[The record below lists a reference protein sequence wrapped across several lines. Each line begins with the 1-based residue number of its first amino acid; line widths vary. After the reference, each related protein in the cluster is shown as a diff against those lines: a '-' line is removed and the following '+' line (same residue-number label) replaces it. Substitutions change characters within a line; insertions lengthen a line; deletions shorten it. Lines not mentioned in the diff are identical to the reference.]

1 MKTRLPSLLLAFA
14 FIGLALATVPASS
27 ADNLLDPVYDAVA
40 DNSDGLVT
48 RGDCETGGSGLQIG
62 GDEANC
68 AQELVVDL
76 DSERCDDFDGS
87 GVGSGVEVTFN
98 DGQETPNGLCQRYPN
113 SMDFLPV
120 FDFTPD
126 LSPTVGPLAEF
137 FQYNPAGNV
146 VVTVTLFESDGTTA
160 RNWVD
165 RQSTELR
172 FNGLSSAGDGTVYEN
187 FCGNLLDP
195 IPADCAAFVVEAD
208 NVAGNVATFTVS
220 RALLENAENNALP
233 INGWAIMV
241 QDLSTETGLLSPD
254 VLGHDFS
261 FYNPLAQALIG
272 AGLFEA
278 ADIAD
283 TVPVPVFVIPNV
295 PALVITPTSL
305 GLTEAAA
312 GRTAT
317 YTVAL
322 QSLPRSTV
330 TIDITA
336 VSGGTAGT
344 SADYTFTGPASP
356 ATTVLNAVPPAPA
369 AGAVRLTFTPQNYA
383 TPQTITVT
391 AVDDPVA
398 EPGAPEAFSL
408 RHLSGSSDSRYAG
421 LSKFLAG
428 TITDDDAKG
437 MTVTCG
443 ATPLAEATPS
453 TTIDC
458 TVTLQRGGSKP
469 VFITIDAA
477 SLAGRAEVSGTNL
490 AFYTAGSS
498 GTKVI
503 KLKAINDNLFTQNEA
518 LTVRIVGQSE
528 DPDYNFVNPT
538 TCQATTPTATPCTAT
553 TTVTVLD
560 NELPA
565 ITVTPTTL
573 AVTEVAGAD
582 HAKSYTLA
590 FTGGTPHAGQ
600 SVTITPSAENGQ
612 VTLSGPVTLS
622 SILTSAPITVTAADD
637 RVVDVTAAASDI
649 VSHAL
654 VFAGGAS
661 GLHLG
666 GTVGTVAATIT
677 DDDVAAITVSGLT
690 PTVINEFG
698 NPTSGTFTVSIGANV
713 DPNAG
718 KVVKVNLA
726 HAGGQVTLSS
736 ASVTLSGNGDAATRT
751 ATVTVTSINDNFIEA
766 NALAALVSTTVD
778 AAGTTDDAFDGLNP
792 DDVTALVNSEDM
804 AGFVIAPETPL
815 ALLEAGATSGT
826 YTVKLTAQPAADKVV
841 AVQIT
846 AAGGQVT
853 IDADSLTDGIQD
865 TVQFTGTTWNTG
877 RIITVRAVDDV
888 ADEDNAVVPVTLN
901 HAVVAVAESDA
912 DFAAITGTKEVTV
925 LDNDEPEIRITGAT
939 TPTARRNIDE
949 CDPEDGGT
957 CPSTTYT
964 VSVVTPLTADTGT
977 VVVDLT
983 ADPAFVAALL
993 PDPQVDG
1000 FTISPATITF
1010 SSTHTSQVITVTYP
1024 NDVRVGNLD
1033 GVIHHLVNVA
1043 TSTDARFI
1051 ADAPLIDDFFLKGIT
1066 NDEPSVAV
1074 TGGPLA
1080 LTEALAGRAGTL
1092 TVKLGTNLAPLTNV
1106 VVDVASSAPADFTVS
1121 PAQLVFNSAN
1131 DKSGLTVTVTA
1142 IDDAVVEMALETG
1155 FQATFTVDSVGTTAL
1170 GYAAETIDPVA
1181 ISVLDN
1187 DAANLL
1193 LAHTGAGTTLAEPA
1207 GTDTVEVSLSAPID
1221 TAVFVTVTPSSGF
1234 TVNDLNGD
1242 DAGQMTFAANAVG
1255 PVTLTL
1261 TPLADAVD
1269 QGASRSLTL
1278 AAASSLGLGLTR
1290 AITDPTAL
1298 PVTLTDDDVAGVTLS
1313 KLTASVKEALAASS
1327 RTDTYTVV
1335 LTSEPT
1341 SNVVVAIDDAAGNE
1355 IAAIA
1360 SLTFTAVNWFEPQT
1374 VTVAANDDRV
1384 DDGAPNQVASLVN
1397 NPDSEETFYSALP
1410 NQAVAVTILDD
1421 DIAAL
1426 VLSETTRT
1434 IEEGSSDGASNQFT
1448 VRLDSEPTGDIT
1460 VALSVVE
1467 TGDAGT
1473 TVTTAPLSLTFTAGD
1488 LGNWNTPQ
1496 TVTLAATD
1504 DDGFQTELATV
1515 TLDPSGDSVYDL
1527 LPSRTVGVTV
1537 TDTDVGILIN
1547 GETASNT
1554 PITVNEGA
1562 SGSYT
1567 VELTADTTFFV
1578 AVSIS
1583 AGDSNENGEGC
1594 FVEMKSAQA
1603 LDASDQAFSCGPID
1617 LVFGPT
1623 GSGVPTG
1630 TTALTVDLQAVNDE
1644 EVDMDNLVSG
1654 APRIIVLTHEASSAD
1669 PSFQGAETRTVT
1681 VSNADD
1687 DPCSA
1692 NDATAAVCAV
1702 RDGGVGD
1709 GFVAGFGIPIVG
1721 QMPALVLTE
1730 EGVEVTATAQEF
1742 DLIDGWT
1749 AYTDALTLYVQRDC
1763 GGLAALVDFV
1773 DEELCQVGE
1782 TVVAS
1787 DTQSPVAGVYTF
1799 SFTYEELEDAFPGV
1813 PVSALHLFVET
1824 REATSR
1830 YSNYFLP
1837 KEAAY
1842 EAGALLEDFTAADAL
1857 DDLSFTPVVLVDSQL
1872 GGALPSDDFIA
1883 KFGLPETVGFVAD
1896 GENAIVNV
1904 VVYDGAGATVT
1915 SGTYNLVLQVDCGA
1929 LKPVANAAGVE
1940 CAGGADTTTLTKVYS
1955 FTVDDVA
1962 PEDGVDVLIPAADLE
1977 FLLNGQPAT
1986 GLHLFVEDGLR
1997 ASNYAVP
2004 TAVLLEAGL
2013 YALAD
2018 LIDGSLFTPVP
2029 LIDEGAIPAGDG
2041 FLAYFAMGA
2050 APALAFVA
2058 NDDSLVEVSIID
2070 PATGTPIPAS
2080 SATLVL
2086 QVDCGPLKPVAD
2098 VIAVECA
2105 GGADTTTLTKS
2116 YAFTTPATGPALVG
2130 IPQADLEFLLNGQ
2143 PATVLHVFAERN
2155 LDGVYQQSSY
2165 VLRTPIDNAVTAQ
2178 TLDLVDGST
2187 FTPVLLIAEPDTSLV
2202 TDLAACLMGEPADP
2216 TTCLPEDVGAAVA
2229 MVQEEAEA
2237 IVEMVEGL
2245 PAMLTELLCEEDSP
2259 LVTVCEAIPDD
2270 PVGFVEETVE
2280 TVQELVPERL
2290 GELLPDCTGLE
2301 TAPVY
2306 VCDAEDG
2313 VLGQGVRVKAG
2324 PLTLTL

>member
-27 ADNLLDPVYDAVA
+27 AENLLNPVYDAVA
-40 DNSDGLVT
+40 ENSDGLVT
-48 RGDCETGGSGLQIG
+48 RGDCETGGTGLRVNDDPG
-62 GDEANC
+62 SC
-68 AQELVVDL
+68 LQELVVDTE
-76 DSERCDDFDGS
+76 SERCDDFDGS
-87 GVGSGVEVTFN
+87 GVGSGVEATFN

-113 SMDFLPV
+113 SIDFLPV

-137 FQYNPAGNV
+137 FQYNAAGNV

-172 FNGLSSAGDGTVYEN
+172 FSGLSSAGDGAVYEN

-208 NVAGNVATFTVS
+208 SVAGNVATFTVS
-220 RALLENAENNALP
+220 RALLENAENNDFP

-272 AGLFEA
+272 AGQFEA

-312 GRTAT
+312 GQTKT

-322 QSLPRSTV
+322 SSLPRNTV
-330 TIDITA
+330 TVDISA
-336 VSGGTAGT
+336 NGGSATFGGVD
-344 SADYTFTGPASP
+344 ADYTFTGPASSP
-356 ATTVLNAVPPAPA
+356 VTTVLGALSTPPA
-369 AGAVRLTFTPQNYA
+369 AGTVRLTFTPQNYA
-383 TPQTITVT
+383 TAQTITVM
-391 AVDDPVA
+391 ADNDEDA
-398 EPGAPEAFSL
+398 ESGAPETFSL
-408 RHLSGSSDSRYAG
+408 KHDTSSSDVRYGG
-421 LSKFLAG
+421 LADRFVTG

-503 KLKAINDNLFTQNEA
+503 KLKAINDNLFTQDEA

-528 DPDYNFVNPT
+528 DAEYNFVNPT
-538 TCQATTPTATPCTAT
+538 TCQTATPGATPCTAT
-553 TTVTVLD
+553 TVVTVLD

-573 AVTEVAGAD
+573 AVTEVAGGD
-582 HAKSYTLA
+582 HVKTYTLA

-600 SVTITPSAENGQ
+600 SVTITPSAANGQ
-612 VTLSGPVTLS
+612 VTVSGPVTLNS
-622 SILTSAPITVTAADD
+622 LVTSTPITVTAVDD
-637 RVVDVTAAASDI
+637 RVVDVTAAASDL

-677 DDDVAAITVSGLT
+677 DNDVAAISVSALT
-690 PTVINEFG
+690 PTTINEAG
-698 NPTSGTFTVSIGANV
+698 DTLSGTFTVSIGADV

-736 ASVTLSGNGDAATRT
+736 PSVTLSGNGAAATRT
-751 ATVTVTSINDNFIEA
+751 ATVTVTSIDDNFIEA
-766 NALAALVSTTVD
+766 NGLEALVSTTVD
-778 AAGTTDDAFDGLNP
+778 ATGTTDDAFDALNP
-792 DDVTALVNSEDM
+792 ADVTALVNSDDF
-804 AGFVIAPETPL
+804 AGFDIAPGIL
-815 ALLEAGATSGT
+815 ALKEAGTPTSGT
-826 YTVKLTAQPAADKVV
+826 YLVKLTAQPAGTKGVG
-841 AVQIT
+841 VQIT
-846 AAGGQVT
+846 PSSPDVT
-853 IDADSLTDGIQD
+853 VDVSSEEGLQD
-865 TVQFTGTTWNTG
+865 TAMFFASNWNTG
-877 RIITVRAVDDV
+877 VVVTVRTIDDV
-888 ADEDNAVVPVTLN
+888 LDETSDADFGIEDVTLN
-901 HAVVAVAESDA
+901 HVVVLIDSNANGMATADENDL
-912 DFAAITGTKEVTV
+912 DFADVMETKQVTV

-964 VSVVTPLTADTGT
+964 VSVVTPLTVDTGS

-983 ADPAFVAALL
+983 ADPAFVAELGI
-993 PDPQVDG
+993 DPQVDG
-1000 FTISPATITF
+1000 FTISPSTITF
-1010 SSTHTSQVITVTYP
+1010 TSIHTSQVITVTYP
-1024 NDVRVGNLD
+1024 NDARVGNLD
-1033 GVIHHLVNVA
+1033 GVIHHVVNVA

-1051 ADAPLIDDFFLKGIT
+1051 ADAPAIDDFFLKGIT
-1066 NDEPSVAV
+1066 NDTPSIAV

-1080 LTEALAGRAGTL
+1080 LTEAMAGRTGTL
-1092 TVKLGTNLAPLTNV
+1092 TVKLGTNLPMGTTVA
-1106 VVDVASSAPADFTVS
+1106 VDVASSRTSDVTVS
-1121 PAQLVFNSAN
+1121 PSQLVFNSAN

-1142 IDDAVVEMALETG
+1142 VDDDVVEKLSEGDLSVSFVVNQLASVPAVMNPYADV
-1155 FQATFTVDSVGTTAL
+1155 TVA
-1170 GYAAETIDPVA
+1170 PVA
-1181 ISVLDN
+1181 VSVLDN
-1187 DAANLL
+1187 DAASLVL
-1193 LAHTGAGTTLAEPA
+1193 SHTGSDTTLAEAEPV
-1207 GTDTVEVSLSAPID
+1207 GTDTVEVSLSAPVD
-1221 TAVFVTVTPSSGF
+1221 TAVFVTLTPSSGF
-1234 TVNDLNGD
+1234 TVNDLNGPEA
-1242 DAGQMTFAANAVG
+1242 AGQVTFAANAVG
-1255 PVTLTL
+1255 PFTLTL

-1269 QGASRSLTL
+1269 QGASRALML
-1278 AAASSLGLGLTR
+1278 AAVSSLGMDLTR
-1290 AITDPTAL
+1290 DITDPAAL
-1298 PVTLTDDDVAGVTLS
+1298 PVTLTDDDVAGVRLS
-1313 KLTASVKEALAASS
+1313 KLTASVKEAAGMD
-1327 RTDTYTVV
+1327 RTDSYTVI

-1341 SNVVVAIDDAAGNE
+1341 SDVTIVIDDATGNE
-1355 IAAIA
+1355 IAAVT
-1360 SLTFTAVNWFEPQT
+1360 SLTFTAADWDDEQT

-1384 DDGAPNQVASLVN
+1384 DDGAPNQLASLVN
-1397 NPDSEETFYSALP
+1397 NPGSLDAFYNALP

-1426 VLSETTRT
+1426 VLSQTTRT
-1434 IEEGSSDGASNQFT
+1434 IVEGSSSGAANQFT
-1448 VRLDSEPTGDIT
+1448 VRLDSQPTSDIT

-1467 TGDAGT
+1467 TGDAGA
-1473 TVTTAPLSLTFTAGD
+1473 TVTTSPLSLTFTSGD

-1496 TVTLAATD
+1496 TVTLAAAD

-1547 GETASNT
+1547 GETAGNT

-1567 VELTADTTFFV
+1567 VELTADTAFFV

-1583 AGDSNENGEGC
+1583 ASDSNENGEGC

-1644 EVDMDNLVSG
+1644 DVDMDNLVSG

-1709 GFVAGFGIPIVG
+1709 GFVAGFGIPLVG

-1730 EGVEVTATAQEF
+1730 DGVEVTATAHEF
-1742 DLIDGWT
+1742 DLVEGWT
-1749 AYTDALTLYVQRDC
+1749 AYADELTLYVQRDC
-1763 GGLAALVDFV
+1763 GGLAALVDIV

-1799 SFTYEELEDAFPGV
+1799 SFTYEELQDAFPGV

-1842 EAGALLEDFTAADAL
+1842 DAAGLLGDDTPVDYTAADAL
-1857 DDLSFTPVVLVDSQL
+1857 DDLSFTPVILVDSQL
-1872 GGALPSDDFIA
+1872 GGALPSDDFVA
-1883 KFGLPETVGFVAD
+1883 KFGLPDAVGFIAD
-1896 GENAIVNV
+1896 GEDAVVNV
-1904 VVYDGAGATVT
+1904 VVYDGTGVAAT
-1915 SGTYNLVLQVDCGA
+1915 SGTYNLVLQVDCGP
-1929 LKPVANAAGVE
+1929 LKPVANAVGME
-1940 CAGGADTTTLTKVYS
+1940 CAGGVDTTTLTKIYS

-1962 PEDGVDVLIPAADLE
+1962 AEDGVDVTIPAADLE

-1997 ASNYAVP
+1997 ASNYALP

-2018 LIDGSLFTPVP
+2018 LMDSSLFTPVP
-2029 LIDEGAIPAGDG
+2029 L
-2041 FLAYFAMGA
+2041 LA
-2050 APALAFVA
+2050 
-2058 NDDSLVEVSIID
+2058 
-2070 PATGTPIPAS
+2070 
-2080 SATLVL
+2080 
-2086 QVDCGPLKPVAD
+2086 Q
-2098 VIAVECA
+2098 
-2105 GGADTTTLTKS
+2105 
-2116 YAFTTPATGPALVG
+2116 
-2130 IPQADLEFLLNGQ
+2130 
-2143 PATVLHVFAERN
+2143 
-2155 LDGVYQQSSY
+2155 
-2165 VLRTPIDNAVTAQ
+2165 
-2178 TLDLVDGST
+2178 
-2187 FTPVLLIAEPDTSLV
+2187 PDTSIV
-2202 TDLAACLMGEPADP
+2202 TDLADCLMGEPADP
-2216 TTCLPEDVGAAVA
+2216 TTCLPEDVAAAVA
-2229 MVQEEAEA
+2229 MVQEEAA
-2237 IVEMVEGL
+2237 GIVEMVEGL
-2245 PAMLTELLCEEDSP
+2245 PAMLTEMLCEDGSP
-2259 LVTVCEAIPDD
+2259 LAAVCETIPDD
-2270 PVGFVEETVE
+2270 PVAFAEETVE
-2280 TVQELVPERL
+2280 TVQEMVPTRL
-2290 GELLPDCTGLE
+2290 GELLPDCPGPVDS
-2301 TAPVY
+2301 PVY
-2306 VCDAEDG
+2306 ACDAENG
-2313 VLGQGVRVKAG
+2313 IAGQGVRVKIG
-2324 PLTLTL
+2324 PLVVTV